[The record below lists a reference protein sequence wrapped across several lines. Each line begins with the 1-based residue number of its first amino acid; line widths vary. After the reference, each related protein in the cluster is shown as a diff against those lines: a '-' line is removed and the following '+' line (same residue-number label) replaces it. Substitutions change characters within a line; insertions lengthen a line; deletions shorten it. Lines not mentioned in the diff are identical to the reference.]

1 MTDPHEP
8 AAPSRLPGQHRD
20 PLRAR
25 RSEGDP
31 RLAAEPVVESGPIAV
46 LPEPSPSIAN
56 AVSRA
61 GGVIAPLDAATRGLI
76 WLGGAGSAIEE
87 TLAAHPQI
95 EWVQLP
101 LAGVDTQAAVLAAH
115 AGRARPIW
123 TSAKGAYAEPVAE
136 HALTLALSMLR
147 QIPDKARA
155 TSWQVP
161 RQALSLFGRRV
172 TIVGAGGIA
181 DELIRLLAPFETPVT
196 VVRRSGGNVP
206 GATRTVLVER
216 LDEVLPETD
225 VLVLAAAATEE
236 TRGLIGAE
244 RLAALPSDAVL
255 VNIARGVLLDT
266 DALLATLDAG
276 HLWGAALDV
285 TDPEPLPDGHPLWNH
300 ERCVVTSHTA
310 DTDEMVE
317 LLLAERVE
325 HNVAAFLGRGTFIG
339 VVDPGKGY

>member
-1 MTDPHEP
+1 MTALDEP

-20 PLRAR
+20 PLRVHSAN
-25 RSEGDP
+25 EN
-31 RLAAEPVVESGPIAV
+31 AQAETQPVVESGPIAV
-46 LPEPSPSIAN
+46 LPQPSPSIAD
-56 AVSRA
+56 AVARA
-61 GGVIAPLDAATRGLI
+61 GGVVAPLNEATRGLI

-95 EWVQLP
+95 QWVQLP
-101 LAGVDTQAAVLAAH
+101 LAGVDSQAAVLAAH
-115 AGRARPIW
+115 AGRERPIW

-136 HALTLALSMLR
+136 HALTLALAMLR

-181 DELIRLLAPFETPVT
+181 DELIRLLAPFEVPVT
-196 VVRRSGGNVP
+196 VVRRSGGDVA
-206 GATRTVLVER
+206 GATRTVLVDR
-216 LDEVLPETD
+216 LDEVLPQTD

-244 RLAALPSDAVL
+244 RLAALPADAVL

-266 DALLATLDAG
+266 DALLASLDAG

-285 TDPEPLPDGHPLWNH
+285 TDPEPFPDGHPLWSH
-300 ERCVVTSHTA
+300 ARCVVTSHTA

-317 LLLAERVE
+317 LLLAERVQ
-325 HNVAAFLGRGTFIG
+325 HNVAAFLGRGEFIG

>member
-1 MTDPHEP
+1 MAGP
-8 AAPSRLPGQHRD
+8 
-20 PLRAR
+20 
-25 RSEGDP
+25 
-31 RLAAEPVVESGPIAV
+31 PVEAGPIAV
-46 LPEPSPSIAN
+46 LPEPTPSIAN
-56 AVSRA
+56 AVARA

-87 TLAAHPQI
+87 TLEAHPQI
-95 EWVQLP
+95 QWVQLP
-101 LAGVDTQAAVLAAH
+101 LAGVDSQAAVLAAH
-115 AGRARPIW
+115 AGRDLPVW

-136 HALTLALSMLR
+136 HALALALAMLR

-196 VVRRSGGNVP
+196 VVRRSGGGVP
-206 GATRTVLVER
+206 GATRTVLVGR

-244 RLAALPSDAVL
+244 RLAALPQDAVL

-266 DALLATLDAG
+266 DALLAVLDAG

-300 ERCVVTSHTA
+300 ARCVVTSHTA

-325 HNVAAFLGRGTFIG
+325 HNVAAFLGGGSFIG